1 MSKQPTIKTKQRK
14 SKMDKSFRLFDF
26 NVYSAEKTQEE
37 SSDDEQ
43 QNHVNEDRSFDDEYG
58 ESYGYTEPKKKST
71 TYKDSKIFMI
81 QMFGVNEKG
90 ETCSIIAEHFK
101 PFFYVKVDDDWTQG
115 KKLSFLAHIK
125 QQIGKYYEDSIS
137 ECKLIK
143 RKKLYGFDGGK
154 LHKFVMFK
162 FENERAFNKV
172 KNLWFE
178 DKYNHKEKRKQ
189 RRLIPKGYLFDD
201 CFTQL
206 YEANIPPLLR
216 YFHIKQISPSGW
228 VALPTK
234 KLRKP
239 DVKRTSCKY
248 EWVMN
253 YKDIIPLNDKETPV
267 PLKICSFDIEASSS
281 HGDFPIPVKTY
292 KKLAGNIMELWE
304 SDGLN
309 ELDREDAISHL
320 ENMIHA
326 AFGYA
331 DNINIDLVYPKHH
344 PDKEFVNKLFTQW
357 IATPVKELADISDSS
372 INTIENMFEERYAQI
387 NQGGGDEGANGCGE
401 AYQEGGENA
410 QHYTRFNK
418 PTIKSYTKRKAT
430 IIDMLNDKTF
440 DRESKVNE
448 LTNTLTAKF
457 PKLEGDKV
465 TFIGSTFM
473 RYGEKEPYFNHC
485 IALDTCDELH
495 DVENSQIETY
505 QTEHEVLLAWT
516 KLIQKVDPDII
527 IGYNIFGFDYQ
538 FMFQRAK
545 ETRCAEAFLKLSRNK
560 DELCGQK
567 DFNTGELKIEESSIV
582 IASGQHDLHFIK
594 MNGRLQVDLYN
605 YFRRDYNLTSYK
617 LDYVS
622 GYFIGDTVKK
632 FEHISAPSVRETRA
646 KSSKPGTPGKRLRI
660 KTKPIDKTRIYSKN
674 LLGLKNHS
682 YIVFEESSHST
693 DMYKDGAKFKVE
705 NVNEEE
711 GTFEIIGHESPDM
724 SKHVKWC
731 LAKDDVTPQDIFRM
745 TNEGPKSRA
754 VIAKYC
760 IQDCNLVHYLMNK
773 IDVITGFIE
782 MAKICSVPMNFLVM
796 RGQGI
801 KLTSYIS
808 KKCREKDTLMPVI
821 EKKENDDGYEGAIV
835 LPPKC
840 NLYLDNPVACV
851 DYSSLYPSCMIS
863 ENLSHDSKVWTKEY
877 DLEGN
882 LIKETGEKTASGEFK
897 YDNLEDYE
905 YVDVT
910 HDTYSWIPNERGK
923 RVKTKK
929 GTKTCRFAQFK
940 EGNAIMPSIL
950 KELLA
955 ARKATRK
962 QIPNQKDEFMKNV
975 LDKRQLSYKITA
987 NSLYGQCGARTSTF
1001 YEKDVAA
1008 STTATGRKLL
1018 TYAQRLIEE
1027 VYGDCICETKKYG
1040 KVHSKAEYIYGDT
1053 DSVFFTFNL
1062 EELDGTPIRGKKA
1075 LEITIELA
1083 QEAGELA
1090 TKFLKGPHD
1099 LEYEK
1104 TFMPFCLLSK
1114 KRYVGMLYE
1123 LDPEKCKRK
1132 SMGIVL
1138 KRRDNAPIVK
1148 DIYGGIIDILMKEQ
1162 NIEEAI
1168 MFLKSSLQKVVDGE
1182 YGMDKLIITKSLRSN
1197 YKNPQQIA
1205 HKVLADRI
1213 AKRDPGNKPSSGDR
1227 IPFVYIQTNGKVR
1240 LQGEK
1245 IETPEFITRNKIPI
1259 DYSFYISNQIMKP
1272 VQQVFALVLEEIP
1285 EFKKKVMNFKA
1296 KIRNLAK
1303 TMESEKFEKK
1313 EQDLRNKAVKTIL
1326 FAPYLR
1332 TTDNKK
1338 QGNREITSFFRA
1350 V

>member
-1 MSKQPTIKTKQRK
+1 MPK

-26 NVYSAEKTQEE
+26 NIYNDKKFTEDDD
-37 SSDDEQ
+37 SDD
-43 QNHVNEDRSFDDEYG
+43 NDSSKFKV
-58 ESYGYTEPKKKST
+58 KK
-71 TYKDSKIFMI
+71 DNNIFMI
-81 QMFGVNEKG
+81 QMFGINEKG
-90 ETCSIIAEHFK
+90 ETCSIIAENFK
-101 PFFYVKVDDDWTQG
+101 PFFYVKVDDDWNQG
-115 KKLSFLAHIK
+115 KKVSFLAHIK
-125 QQIGKYYEDSIS
+125 QQIGKYYEDSICD
-137 ECKLIK
+137 CKLVK

-154 LHKFVMFK
+154 KHKFILFK

-172 KNLWFE
+172 KNLWYTTPRRTSSGEFG
-178 DKYNHKEKRKQ
+178 RKK
-189 RRLIPKGYLFDD
+189 LNPSGYIFDYSP
-201 CFTQL
+201 TYL

-216 YFHIKQISPSGW
+216 YFHIKEVSPSGW
-228 VALPTK
+228 VAIPNRKMMKPKVK
-234 KLRKP
+234 K
-239 DVKRTSCKY
+239 TTCKH
-248 EWVMN
+248 EIIVN
-253 YKDIIPLNDKETPV
+253 YKDIIPLNNKETPV

-281 HGDFPIPVKTY
+281 HGDFPLPVKNY
-292 KKLAGNIMELWE
+292 KKLAGNIMEIWE
-304 SDGLN
+304 SDNLHEEDYEEQKLELN
-309 ELDREDAISHL
+309 NIIL
-320 ENMIHA
+320 A

-331 DNINIDLVYPKHH
+331 DNISVDIVYPKY
-344 PDKEFVNKLFTQW
+344 KISEEEINATFEKLVAVP
-357 IATPVKELADISDSS
+357 IKDLEDVDDNSC
-372 INTIENMFEERYAQI
+372 NTIEKLFEKNNSEM
-387 NQGGGDEGANGCGE
+387 
-401 AYQEGGENA
+401 ENPTESEFS
-410 QHYTRFNK
+410 QFGNK
-418 PTIKSYTKRKAT
+418 YSNRPKKYTKRKAT

-448 LTNTLTAKF
+448 LCRILDIKY

-473 RYGEKEPYFNHC
+473 RYGEKEPYFSHC
-485 IALDTCDELH
+485 IALDTCDDLP
-495 DVENSQIETY
+495 DVENSQIECY
-505 QTEHEVLLAWT
+505 KTEREVLIAWRD
-516 KLIQKVDPDII
+516 LIQKIDPDII

-538 FMFQRAK
+538 FLFQRALQLG
-545 ETRCAEAFLKLSRNK
+545 CAEEFLKLSRNK
-560 DELCGQK
+560 GEVCGKQ
-567 DFNTGELKIEESSIV
+567 DYETGKLSIEESSIV

-617 LDYVS
+617 LDYVA

-632 FEHISAPSVRETRA
+632 IEHIQAPSITPSRTQQRI
-646 KSSKPGTPGKRLRI
+646 KIRSKPI
-660 KTKPIDKTRIYSKN
+660 NKTKIYSKN

-682 YIVFEESSHST
+682 YIIFEESSHST
-693 DMYKDGAKFKVE
+693 DVYKDGAKFKVE

-711 GTFEIIGHESPDM
+711 GTFEIIGHETPDM
-724 SKHVKWC
+724 TKHVKWC
-731 LAKDDVTPQDIFRM
+731 SAKDDVTPQDIFRM
-745 TNEGPKSRA
+745 TNEGPASRA
-754 VIAKYC
+754 IIAKYC

-801 KLTSYIS
+801 KLTSYIA

-821 EKKENDDGYEGAIV
+821 EKPDYIEVNNGADWAGYDGAIV

-863 ENLSHDSKVWTKEY
+863 ENLSHDSKVWTKEF
-877 DLEGN
+877 DMEGN
-882 LIKETGEKTASGEFK
+882 ILCDEGEKDENGEFK
-897 YDNLEDYE
+897 YDNLPNYK

-910 HDTYSWIPNERGK
+910 HDTYKWEANERGK
-923 RVKTKK
+923 LEKVKK
-929 GTKTCRFAQFK
+929 GIKVCRFAQFP
-940 EGNAIMPSIL
+940 EGKGKAIMPSIL
-950 KELLA
+950 EELLA

-962 QIPNQKDEFMKNV
+962 QIPNEKDEFMKNI
-975 LDKRQLSYKITA
+975 LDKRQLGYKLTG
-987 NSLYGQCGARTSTF
+987 NSLYGGCGAKTSTF
-1001 YEKDVAA
+1001 YERDVAA

-1018 TYAQRLIEE
+1018 IYAQRVIEE
-1027 VYGDCICETKKYG
+1027 VYGDCVCNTKKYG
-1040 KVHSKAEYIYGDT
+1040 EVKSNAEYIYGDT

-1062 EELDGTPIRGKKA
+1062 QELDGTPIRGKKA

-1162 NIEEAI
+1162 NIEMATN
-1168 MFLKSSLQKVVDGE
+1168 FLKKSLQDVVDGNCGIE
-1182 YGMDKLIITKSLRSN
+1182 KLIITKSLRSN
-1197 YKNPQQIA
+1197 YKNPRQIA

-1227 IPFVYIQTNGKVR
+1227 IPFAYIQTAGRVK
-1240 LQGEK
+1240 LQGDK
-1245 IETPEFITRNKIPI
+1245 IETPEFIKKNSIPL

-1272 VQQVFALVLEEIP
+1272 VQQVFALVLENMP
-1285 EFKKKVMNFKA
+1285 EFKKKAVNFRA
-1296 KIRNLAK
+1296 KLRNLKK
-1303 TMESEKFEKK
+1303 TLEPDKFEKK
-1313 EQDLRNKAVKTIL
+1313 EMDLRNTAVKNIL

-1332 TTDNKK
+1332 CTDNIKK
-1338 QGNREITSFFRA
+1338 GNNMITSFFQM